1 MQEVEKTSILKIDF
15 PIGKLKFF
23 VNSLILLAV
32 QLLVI
37 GTYLGFYFYF
47 KSPTAFIVLLIV
59 FGVLFFLPLVYLNFV
74 NYAKRLWDITGERK
88 TSIIITA
95 VIFILSLIGIFLPLS
110 FIIWLGIY
118 FAMIFTPGKL
128 VK

>member
-1 MQEVEKTSILKIDF
+1 MQKIEKTSILKIDF

-23 VNSLILLAV
+23 VNSLILLAI
-32 QLLVI
+32 QLLAI

-59 FGVLFFLPLVYLNFV
+59 FGVLFFIPLVYLNFV

-88 TSIIITA
+88 ASIITTA
-95 VIFILSLIGIFLPLS
+95 IIFILSLIGIFLPLS
-110 FIIWLGIY
+110 FILWLGIY
-118 FAMIFTPGKL
+118 FAMILIPGKP

>member
-1 MQEVEKTSILKIDF
+1 MQEVEKTSIFKIDF

-23 VNSLILLAV
+23 VNSLILLAI
-32 QLLVI
+32 QLLAI

-47 KSPTAFIVLLIV
+47 KSPTAFIVLLLV
-59 FGVLFFLPLVYLNFV
+59 FGVLFFIPLVYLNFV

-88 TSIIITA
+88 ASILTTSA
-95 VIFILSLIGIFLPLS
+95 IFILSFIIIFLPLS
-110 FIIWLGIY
+110 FIFLLGIY